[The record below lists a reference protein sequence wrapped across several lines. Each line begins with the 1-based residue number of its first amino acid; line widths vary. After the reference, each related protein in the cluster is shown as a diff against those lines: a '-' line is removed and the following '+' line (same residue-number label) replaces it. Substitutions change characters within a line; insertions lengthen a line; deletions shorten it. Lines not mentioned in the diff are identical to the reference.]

1 MKSESGR
8 VRGDITNMLGGKP
21 PRTSGINSSTT
32 MCRRRGGGGGR
43 EEWGR
48 EWERGMEGIC
58 GSQEG
63 SNGSVV
69 GQSEGGWMCR
79 YTSEGIL

>member
-43 EEWGR
+43 EEWGKGMGKGEGR
-48 EWERGMEGIC
+48 DMWFTRGVQRKC
-58 GSQEG
+58 GRSIRG
-63 SNGSVV
+63 RRDV
-69 GQSEGGWMCR
+69 
-79 YTSEGIL
+79 